1 MVRDAIGHPFHL
13 RHRLL
18 FLRLSRFL
26 ELFLLCDLTGAHLVM
41 GHLKDLDRRDLL
53 VGHGHLIGG
62 MVWRHAAGLGGP
74 RASFGRLA
82 VLGLSLCI
90 YIHLHGHFISFL
102 FKSFVYNVGVVDFFI
117 LLLLLLLVAIGE
129 GLALARLSMVKAT
142 PNVRAHC
149 TEALIVSPF
158 ICSCGRRLELLGR
171 ISFIELHVKVFGDF
185 FSLNISDGEILWLIF
200 SCLGL
205 LHFWHL
211 LLLFILL
218 QWNKMVDRDEY
229 KHDELAHDTAMLILH
244 IERLLIQVR
253 HQGFPQDLQSFIGFL
268 RDATNVGAQNLFLD
282 LLDLE
287 ADLLGVG

>member
-1 MVRDAIGHPFHL
+1 
-13 RHRLL
+13 
-18 FLRLSRFL
+18 
-26 ELFLLCDLTGAHLVM
+26 M
-41 GHLKDLDRRDLL
+41 GHLEDLDRRDLL

-62 MVWRHAAGLGGP
+62 VMWRQTAGLGGP

-82 VLGLSLCI
+82 VLGLSLSLSLCLCLCI
-90 YIHLHGHFISFL
+90 YIHLHGHFISL

-149 TEALIVSPF
+149 TEALIFSPL
-158 ICSCGRRLELLGR
+158 ICGCGRRLELLGR
-171 ISFIELHVKVFGDF
+171 ISFIELHIKVFGDF
-185 FSLNISDGEILWLIF
+185 FSLNISDGEILGLIF

-218 QWNKMVDRDEY
+218 QWNDMVDRDEY
-229 KHDELAHDTAMLILH
+229 KHDELAHNTAMLILH
-244 IERLLIQVR
+244 IERFLIQVR

-268 RDATNVGAQNLFLD
+268 RDATNVRAQNLFLD